1 MVAPASTGGRSRVG
15 TVAAME
21 EPRRTVDVRHVAG
34 TTLVAVT
41 VVFLA
46 IGTVWTIGRLW
57 RIVSY
62 LLVALFFTVVLT
74 PAVDL
79 LQHRAR
85 VRRGVATLLVCL
97 FAFASL
103 GGMVYAFVRPLVDQ
117 GRKFADN
124 LPEMID
130 DAKKGEGTLGEYIDR
145 YDLDQRYEDNRQA
158 IEDQLSTAG
167 GRGLSVLGTVFSGIV
182 AAITVIVLTI
192 LLLLGGPDLSQT
204 TLAVVPE
211 RHRERVRRVASDAAR
226 AVSGYM
232 FGNVVISVLA
242 GIAAYVFLR
251 IAGVPYAEVLALW
264 VAFAD
269 LIPLVGAT
277 LGAVPTIAVAFLHG
291 TPAGI
296 AAIVFFILY
305 QQFENNV
312 LQVTVMS
319 KTVNV
324 NPLGV
329 LVSVLI
335 GVEIFGLL
343 GALLAIPVAG
353 VIQVVVRDLW
363 NEREGRFKDVPTVGT
378 SETPIDVEPAAP

>member
-1 MVAPASTGGRSRVG
+1 MEPERMRTARKVDIPYVAK
-15 TVAAME
+15 
-21 EPRRTVDVRHVAG
+21 
-34 TTLVAVT
+34 TTLVVWMVLFLLSGT
-41 VVFLA
+41 VVAVLS
-46 IGTVWTIGRLW
+46 LW
-57 RIVSY
+57 KVVSY
-62 LLVALFFTVVLT
+62 LLVALFFAVVLT
-74 PAVDL
+74 PAVDF
-79 LQHRAR
+79 LQYRAR
-85 VRRGVATLLVCL
+85 MRRGVATLLVCL
-97 FAFASL
+97 VAFASL
-103 GGMVYAFVRPLVDQ
+103 AGLGYAFVRPLVDQ
-117 GRKFADN
+117 GQKFADN
-124 LPEMID
+124 LPTMIE
-130 DAKKGEGTLGEYIDR
+130 DAENGEGQIGELIEEYE
-145 YDLDQRYEDNRQA
+145 LDKLYEDNRQA
-158 IEDQLSTAG
+158 IEDQLGAAG
-167 GRGLSVLGTVFSGIV
+167 GQGLSVLGTVFSGIV

-192 LLLLGGPDLSQT
+192 LLLLGGPDLSET
-204 TLAVVPE
+204 TVGLLPQ
-211 RHRERVRRVASDAAR
+211 RHRDRVRRVSVDAAQ

-232 FGNVVISVLA
+232 MGNVVISIVA
-242 GIAAYVFLR
+242 GVAAYVFLR

-277 LGAVPTIAVAFLHG
+277 LGAIPTIAVAFLHS
-291 TPAGI
+291 TPAGV

-363 NEREGRFKDVPTVGT
+363 NEREGRPKDVPTVGA
-378 SETPIDVEPAAP
+378 EEVPMDLDPA

>member
-1 MVAPASTGGRSRVG
+1 
-15 TVAAME
+15 ME
-21 EPRRTVDVRHVAG
+21 PERRAVDVRHVAG
-34 TTLVAVT
+34 TTLVAVS

-46 IGTVWTIGRLW
+46 IGSVWAVGRLW
-57 RIVSY
+57 KVVTY
-62 LLVALFFTVVLT
+62 LLVALFFAVVLT
-74 PAVDL
+74 PAVDY
-79 LQHRAR
+79 LQHKAR

-103 GGMVYAFVRPLVDQ
+103 AGLIYAFVRPLVDQ
-117 GRKFADN
+117 GQKFADN

-130 DAKKGEGTLGEYIDR
+130 DAQNGEGTIGEYIDR
-145 YDLDQRYEDNRQA
+145 YDLDQMYEDNRQA

-167 GRGLSVLGTVFSGIV
+167 GRGLSVLGTVFSGII

-192 LLLLGGPDLSQT
+192 LLLLGGPDLSRSI
-204 TLAVVPE
+204 LVVVPT
-211 RHRERVRRVASDAAR
+211 RHRERVRRVSSDAAL

-232 FGNVVISVLA
+232 FGNVVISIVA
-242 GIAAYVFLR
+242 GVAAYIFLR
-251 IAGVPYAEVLALW
+251 VAGVPYAEVLALW

-277 LGAVPTIAVAFLHG
+277 LGAIPTIAVAFLHS

-319 KTVNV
+319 RTVNV

-363 NEREGRFKDVPTVGT
+363 DEHEGRLKDVPTTGA
-378 SETPIDVEPAAP
+378 SETPMDLDPA

>member
-1 MVAPASTGGRSRVG
+1 MPPSR
-15 TVAAME
+15 
-21 EPRRTVDVRHVAG
+21 PVDVRYVAK
-34 TTLVAVT
+34 TTLVVWSVLFLLSGT
-41 VVFLA
+41 VVAVLQ
-46 IGTVWTIGRLW
+46 LW
-57 RIVSY
+57 KVVSY
-62 LLVALFFTVVLT
+62 LLVALFFAVVLT
-74 PAVDL
+74 PAVDY
-79 LQHRAR
+79 LQHR
-85 VRRGVATLLVCL
+85 VKMRRGVATLLVCMI
-97 FAFASL
+97 AFASL
-103 GGMVYAFVRPLVDQ
+103 AGLIYAFVRPLVDQ
-117 GRKFADN
+117 GQKFADN
-124 LPEMID
+124 LPEMIE
-130 DAKKGEGTLGEYIDR
+130 DAENGEGQIGELIE
-145 YDLDQRYEDNRQA
+145 RYELDDLYDENREA
-158 IEDQLSTAG
+158 IEDQLSSAG
-167 GRGLSVLGTVFSGIV
+167 GQGLNVLGTVFSGLV

-192 LLLLGGPDLSQT
+192 LLLLGGPELGEAFT
-204 TLAVVPE
+204 NVLPG
-211 RHRERVRRVASDAAR
+211 RHRERVRRVASDAAQ

-232 FGNVVISVLA
+232 FGNVVISVIA

-251 IAGVPYAEVLALW
+251 IAGVPYPEVLALW

-277 LGAVPTIAVAFLHG
+277 LGAIPTIAVAFLHS

-363 NEREGRFKDVPTVGT
+363 NEQEGRLKEVPTIGT
-378 SETPIDVEPAAP
+378 DEVPLPEA